1 MRTRLQ
7 PLTLLVFFLFTLSCT
22 SGITLM
28 SYNVEN
34 LFDDVDNGTEFR
46 DYDPGKGKWDAEA
59 FALRVDTIAEVIR
72 KALPGGPDV
81 LLLQEV
87 ENENA
92 LSVLVAEGLRGMGYT
107 RAVMV
112 PKRGLAANIAVVSRL
127 PVARVHS
134 WQVGAFESSPV
145 RDVLEVEI
153 EMGGRQGSSSP
164 ILHVFDNHWKSK
176 TEGERETEI
185 SRLESAWVVARRVRE
200 ILAADPAADI
210 VIAGDFNEN
219 VDEFTR
225 AGRRYLTALLPW
237 GEQAP
242 AEVARG
248 SLFLASSARALGIVE
263 DRLVLYE
270 PWFEMAESKRGSYV
284 YQKKWQTMDHMLLS
298 PGLFDAKGFSYRWGS
313 FAVVRLPFLLL
324 PDGSPKRW
332 TGLKGARGFSDH
344 LPLVMTLDVR
354 N

>member
-1 MRTRLQ
+1 
-7 PLTLLVFFLFTLSCT
+7 
-22 SGITLM
+22 M

-46 DYDPGKGKWDAEA
+46 DFDPGRGTWDAEA
-59 FALRVDTIAEVIR
+59 FALRVDTIAEVVR
-72 KALPGGPDV
+72 KAVPGGPDI

-92 LSVLVAEGLRGMGYT
+92 LRALVEEGLAGMGYT
-107 RAVMV
+107 QAVMV
-112 PKRGLAANIAVVSRL
+112 PKKRLAANVAVVSRL
-127 PVARVHS
+127 PVARVHA
-134 WQVGAFESSPV
+134 WQVGAFERSPV

-153 EMGGRQGSSSP
+153 ETGGRPGASSAKGVSSA
-164 ILHVFDNHWKSK
+164 ILHLFANHWKSK
-176 TEGERETEI
+176 TGGARETEI

-200 ILAADPAADI
+200 ILAADPAADV

-219 VDEFTR
+219 VDEYAR
-225 AGRRYLTALLPW
+225 AGRRYMTALLPA
-237 GEQAP
+237 GEETP
-242 AEVARG
+242 AEAARS
-248 SLFLASSARALGIVE
+248 SLFLASSARQLGIVE

-270 PWFEMAESKRGSYV
+270 PWFEVAESKRGSYV
-284 YQKKWQTMDHMLLS
+284 FQKEWQTMDHMLLS
-298 PGLFDAKGFSYRWGS
+298 SGLFDAKGFSYRWGS
-313 FAVVRLPFLLL
+313 FAAVRLPFLLL

-344 LPLVMTLDVR
+344 LPLVITLDMR